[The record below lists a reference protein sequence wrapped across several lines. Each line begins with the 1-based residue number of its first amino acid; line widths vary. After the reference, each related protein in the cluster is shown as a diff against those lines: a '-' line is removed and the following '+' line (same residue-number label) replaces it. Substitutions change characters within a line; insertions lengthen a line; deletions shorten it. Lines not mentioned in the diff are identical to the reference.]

1 MTLNVEIN
9 RKEVRIFISVPLSYV
24 GLFSSECLFDLESLP
39 ENQPV
44 LHILLADIRKANRW
58 LYSVLL
64 ERFTQRPYFL
74 HQLFPAFLPP
84 G

>member
-1 MTLNVEIN
+1 MTLKCRNQQ
-9 RKEVRIFISVPLSYV
+9 KEVRIFTSVPLSRV
-24 GLFSSECLFDLESLP
+24 GLFSSERLFFLESLP
-39 ENQPV
+39 ESQPV
-44 LHILLADIRKANRW
+44 LHILLADIRKANRR